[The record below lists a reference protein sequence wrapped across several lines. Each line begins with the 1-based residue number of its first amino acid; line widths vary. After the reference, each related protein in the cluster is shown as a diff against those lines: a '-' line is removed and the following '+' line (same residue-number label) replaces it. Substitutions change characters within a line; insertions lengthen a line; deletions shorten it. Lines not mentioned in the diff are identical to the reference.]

1 MATIKKTTYINT
13 ELEWAEAQ
21 LKSWKAYVDANP
33 LHELKDRIEWKPTA
47 KGGMLP
53 MVIAS
58 IEAQGK
64 FVQETMKNYL
74 ALVEVVSPDPSGLSE
89 NCVEAPVDICTSE
102 LEIPLGSCVIEV
114 EIMRPSESA
123 VCEVEEPSMVGAVVR
138 IVPSG

>member
-1 MATIKKTTYINT
+1 MAKNTKTTYVNA
-13 ELEWAEAQ
+13 ELDWAEEQ

-64 FVQETMKNYL
+64 FIQETMKNYL
-74 ALVEVVSPDPSGLSE
+74 ALLEVVDKLRKIEEAKVVEVRGKGEMS
-89 NCVEAPVDICTSE
+89 
-102 LEIPLGSCVIEV
+102 
-114 EIMRPSESA
+114 
-123 VCEVEEPSMVGAVVR
+123 SMAEDWLKNRG
-138 IVPSG
+138 

>member
-1 MATIKKTTYINT
+1 MGKTIKKDTYINA
-13 ELEWAEAQ
+13 ELDWAEEQ

-64 FVQETMKNYL
+64 FIQETMKNYL
-74 ALVEVVSPDPSGLSE
+74 ALLEVVDKLRKAEEAKVEVRGKAEMS
-89 NCVEAPVDICTSE
+89 
-102 LEIPLGSCVIEV
+102 
-114 EIMRPSESA
+114 
-123 VCEVEEPSMVGAVVR
+123 SMAEDWLKNR
-138 IVPSG
+138 K

>member
-13 ELEWAEAQ
+13 ELEWAEEQ
-21 LKSWKAYVDANP
+21 LKSWRAYVDANP

-58 IEAQGK
+58 IESQGK

-74 ALVEVVSPDPSGLSE
+74 ALLKEVDVMRE
-89 NCVEAPVDICTSE
+89 KQEAKKIETRGGAE
-102 LEIPLGSCVIEV
+102 LGS
-114 EIMRPSESA
+114 MA
-123 VCEVEEPSMVGAVVR
+123 EEFLKGR
-138 IVPSG
+138 K